1 MPWDRRRHGET
12 ERPLA
17 PELRR
22 RSNPATV
29 AKALAPAA
37 AAARGPGR
45 PVRGK
50 KKGRGRTAPGPLPA
64 SVTMSVARV
73 LRGEAAPEAGDG
85 GGERWGVLYRLV
97 VRDAD
102 GKPIPPDAY
111 TIRRHLLHLSSA
123 GCFAAD
129 GKGARISTVAL
140 DAESGAFDLVGLP
153 DPALDG
159 HDAPDGEARAAPAGA
174 AREGEERLL
183 EYFSFEMQGVT
194 YAIPQSGF
202 VRARSRRGGRLEVVR
217 TPRASG
223 SVHGAVVPGLL
234 GAGGGDTYV
243 IALRG

>member
-12 ERPLA
+12 ERPPA

-37 AAARGPGR
+37 ATRGPGR

-73 LRGEAAPEAGDG
+73 LRGEAAPEAGE

-123 GCFAAD
+123 GCFAAA

-140 DAESGAFDLVGLP
+140 DAESGAFDVVGLP
-153 DPALDG
+153 DPAIEGRDG
-159 HDAPDGEARAAPAGA
+159 PDGEARAAT